1 VKYLPTPIRQTRS
14 SRRFTLERLECSL
27 ILTYGVTNVF
37 LEHLSGWG
45 KAWTAQD
52 LEHVAISVLFI
63 GGGLVSCPHWLG
75 GVFRNILTS
84 VQCGLMIE
92 YHGYGKLT
100 RHEPNAPDA
109 SYPTAEKQ
117 PSTSAIS
124 INPINPLIIF
134 LLGKILAGHGQDTGQ
149 STMMHS
155 WVGNL
160 LAGAAAARILTYLLM
175 YLAPP
180 SSNASARAPSESVT
194 SFCLMTAGLLLMASN
209 SDTVDAMIRYKVN
222 AMMVATMAMSTTA
235 ASMAWF
241 MALFAMGQWAR
252 GTKARSRA
260 DVGVQ

>member
-1 VKYLPTPIRQTRS
+1 M
-14 SRRFTLERLECSL
+14 ERLECSL
-27 ILTYGVTNVF
+27 ILLYGISNVF

-63 GGGLVSCPHWLG
+63 GGGL
-75 GVFRNILTS
+75 
-84 VQCGLMIE
+84 CGLMIE
-92 YHGYGKLT
+92 YQGYGKLT
-100 RHEPNAPDA
+100 RQEPNEPHA
-109 SYPTAEKQ
+109 SYPAAEKQ
-117 PSTSAIS
+117 ISTTAIS

-175 YLAPP
+175 YLAPS
-180 SSNASARAPSESVT
+180 SSNSSARAPSESVT
-194 SFCLMTAGLLLMASN
+194 SFCLMTAGLMLMASN

-241 MALFAMGQWAR
+241 MALFAVGQWAR
-252 GTKARSRA
+252 RTSGRSRSGA
-260 DVGVQ
+260 GVQ